1 MEKLSQT
8 LVSKISKLQKRL
20 EAVLENDFET
30 THDEN
35 ERVQKTFEASQDE
48 ALIRGISIGLPEDHI
63 DRAVVLFSR
72 LGMFFDSGVLLE
84 NNDGQWKAQ
93 ACFHRGVTQLLKA
106 QHKSLLR
113 LPHVSLLTVLKT
125 DPQPLLKKLNL
136 QHLDPE
142 NKTSCL
148 LIKASHDFS
157 FLLFSTLPDMWLKT
171 HIENIRKAL
180 INGFAD

>member
-8 LVSKISKLQKRL
+8 LVSQISKLQRRL
-20 EAVLENDFET
+20 ESFLENDFET
-30 THDEN
+30 QHEEN
-35 ERVQKTFEASQDE
+35 DKTQKAFEPSLEQ
-48 ALIRGISIGLPEDHI
+48 ALIRGVSVGLPEDHV

-84 NNDGQWKAQ
+84 NHDGLWKAQ
-93 ACFHRGVTQLLKA
+93 ACFHKGVTQLLKT

-125 DPQPLLKKLNL
+125 SPVPLLKKLHL

-148 LIKASHDFS
+148 LIKASNDFS
-157 FLLFSTLPDMWLKT
+157 FLLFSSLPDMWLKD
-171 HIENIRKAL
+171 HIENIRGAL
-180 INGFAD
+180 ISGFAD